1 MNRGNTIP
9 LVTPSSAMR
18 YDWIMPATSPC
29 LLNRNNQYSFVV
41 TASDSCNIRA
51 LGRGIDASTYSLYF
65 AFFPR
70 PVENVSDAVVRQAC
84 YLL

>member
-1 MNRGNTIP
+1 M
-9 LVTPSSAMR
+9 
-18 YDWIMPATSPC
+18 
-29 LLNRNNQYSFVV
+29 V